1 MANGTA
7 DCGLACLPRRPVSRA
22 EAAGEAADALN
33 ADEPN
38 WEKRAELLA
47 AGV

>member
-1 MANGTA
+1 MADGTA
-7 DCGLACLPRRPVSRA
+7 DGGLACLPRRPVSKA
-22 EAAGEAADALN
+22 EAAGEAADVLN
-33 ADEPN
+33 AEEPN